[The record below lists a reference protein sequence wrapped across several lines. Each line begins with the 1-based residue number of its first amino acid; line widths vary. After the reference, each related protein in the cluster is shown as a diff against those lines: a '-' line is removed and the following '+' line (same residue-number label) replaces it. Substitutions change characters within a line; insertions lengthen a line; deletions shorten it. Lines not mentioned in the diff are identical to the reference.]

1 MLFDRYGRPLSTLR
15 IVVNNECNYKC
26 IYCHKEGMY
35 KNKDGRTLSLE
46 ELKVITKIA
55 SKLGI
60 NRFKISGGEPLLH
73 NDIVDIVKWLNELK
87 PNDISMTT
95 NGFHLATFAIQLAEA
110 GLQRVNIGLPSLN
123 RNKFRYVTGVDA
135 LDVVIKG
142 INIAKDV
149 FLKPMTI
156 NVVVLKN
163 INEHEY
169 LDFIEFASKF
179 NARLRF
185 IELEPIGEGKKD
197 FNNLYTPLDKIVEFL
212 EGVSVKMYIR
222 EVNLRPVYVLDNGVE
237 AEIVRWYRNHKFCLY
252 CDRIRLYSDKTLKPC
267 VGLNNYIDLRK
278 CLEPKIDEDCIESMI
293 IYANTI
299 RKPFW
304 NTIDLA

>member
-35 KNKDGRTLSLE
+35 KNKDERTLSLE

>member
-212 EGVSVKMYIR
+212 EGVSIKMYIR

-237 AEIVRWYRNHKFCLY
+237 VEIVRWYRNHKFCLY